1 MTEAN
6 AIRTFAPQL
15 EAIFDEAGTTPVFIA
30 HDERPGV
37 AMPAV
42 MFDQIIADSVVDIE
56 TIKHE
61 RIARPDGKPEVV
73 VMLEATY
80 AELLDAAQTATPIAS
95 SDIAAA
101 FDI

>member
-1 MTEAN
+1 MTEVN

-30 HDERPGV
+30 NPERPGV
-37 AMPAV
+37 AMPAA
-42 MFDQIIADSVVDIE
+42 MFDQIIADSAIDIE

-61 RIARPDGKPEVV
+61 RIARPDDKPEIV

-80 AELLDAAQTATPIAS
+80 ADLLDAAQSATPIAS

-101 FDI
+101 LDI